1 MEQKL
6 VEIRNSCLKYYK
18 SVISDFSENIFEF
31 DNFVKIEAHLLQIL
45 IPKLEASEDIF
56 YHESE
61 FFLRLS
67 EYYLIYLYSN
77 FKIFNEIEYSSDY
90 NWVLK
95 KNNGEYAYPSGFI
108 TEYIDDLISKF
119 CYNELD
125 INDKRPHILSF
136 IRASLF
142 AKTHSFVSNKIEL
155 NYFNIYSILFYLNLI
170 EYDELINKGA
180 DHYQDDLAEVQEFF
194 EKTIEKSEIVD
205 VLDFSK
211 MNPNNPENL
220 VYRGLQTFRIVD
232 EAFFIE
238 KLKSYGKTLID
249 TH

>member
-119 CYNELD
+119 G
-125 INDKRPHILSF
+125 
-136 IRASLF
+136 AVV
-142 AKTHSFVSNKIEL
+142 A
-155 NYFNIYSILFYLNLI
+155 NY
-170 EYDELINKGA
+170 
-180 DHYQDDLAEVQEFF
+180 
-194 EKTIEKSEIVD
+194 
-205 VLDFSK
+205 
-211 MNPNNPENL
+211 
-220 VYRGLQTFRIVD
+220 R
-232 EAFFIE
+232 
-238 KLKSYGKTLID
+238 
-249 TH
+249 

>member
-61 FFLRLS
+61 F
-67 EYYLIYLYSN
+67 
-77 FKIFNEIEYSSDY
+77 
-90 NWVLK
+90 
-95 KNNGEYAYPSGFI
+95 
-108 TEYIDDLISKF
+108 
-119 CYNELD
+119 
-125 INDKRPHILSF
+125 
-136 IRASLF
+136 
-142 AKTHSFVSNKIEL
+142 
-155 NYFNIYSILFYLNLI
+155 YLNLI

-180 DHYQDDLAEVQEFF
+180 DHYQDGLAEVQEFF